1 MKTCYALIS
10 SFVNGTVTARSEIS
24 LFPSIELAQVVGDK
38 IKEKN
43 SDLWI
48 VFNRIEKV
56 YYYETLAEVPIMQE
70 HVK

>member
-1 MKTCYALIS
+1 
-10 SFVNGTVTARSEIS
+10 
-24 LFPSIELAQVVGDK
+24 LAQVVGDK